1 MEWQEL
7 RTQLIRLLERCR
19 RLDALPAQRID
30 DALDLVRHD
39 EGLIALENLCSNLDD
54 ALVEV
59 PADIIDEIRRLGSI
73 VKLDDKYWRRL
84 TPEQRNRPAPSMTDD
99 EHERLLAV
107 IDVCQ
112 TLPHAPQ
119 GFLDRAAS
127 LARTGGWRLALEDL
141 CSRLHG
147 ANIEVPPDIIAE
159 IKLLVSALRLDD
171 RFVRMVERAQ

>member
-59 PADIIDEIRRLGSI
+59 PADIIDEIRRHDEWSRI
-73 VKLDDKYWRRL
+73 PVVVL
-84 TPEQRNRPAPSMTDD
+84 TAKDISSE
-99 EHERLLAV
+99 
-107 IDVCQ
+107 
-112 TLPHAPQ
+112 
-119 GFLDRAAS
+119 DRARLEAVTTAVLIKKGQS
-127 LARTGGWRLALEDL
+127 PDALIREMRDLIQQATGPG
-141 CSRLHG
+141 
-147 ANIEVPPDIIAE
+147 
-159 IKLLVSALRLDD
+159 VSA
-171 RFVRMVERAQ
+171 